1 MIGEGTVL
9 QRIKRTIKHLFFP
22 MAVLFVA
29 TSFTGA
35 YFSDTVSVT
44 NNSFNTGSWGGEPAS
59 ARVVI
64 NEIDYDQPSTD
75 TAEFVELKNIGN
87 ASANLGEYTLKLVNG
102 ANGLAAVYQTI
113 TLPNVDLA
121 ANDYFVVCSNS
132 ATVSNCDLD
141 IITLIQNGPADAV
154 ALTKNELIIDTVS
167 YEGNIALPYLEGSAV
182 GLEDSGSLAGSIAR
196 FPDGTDTDQNNIDFQ
211 FRPITPGTMNL

>member
-1 MIGEGTVL
+1 MS
-9 QRIKRTIKHLFFP
+9 QKIKRTIKHLFFP
-22 MAVLFVA
+22 MAVLFIA

-44 NNSFNTGSWGGEPAS
+44 NNTFETGSWGGEPAV

-87 ASANLGEYTLKLVNG
+87 ASANLGEYALKLVNG
-102 ANGLAAVYQTI
+102 ASGLAVIYQI
-113 TLPNVDLA
+113 VNLPNIDLVA
-121 ANDYFVVCSNS
+121 GDFYVICSDS
-132 ATVSNCDLD
+132 ATVANCDLD

-167 YEGNIALPYLEGSAV
+167 YEGNIVFPYLEGSAA

-196 FPDGTDTDQNNIDFQ
+196 LPDGTDTDQNNIDFQ
-211 FRPITPGTMNL
+211 FRSITPGTMNL